1 MTLNTD
7 SEQAF
12 WRVKAMEQMTSSEW
26 ESLCDGCGR
35 CCLNKVVDADTD
47 VIYTTAVAC
56 RLLDRETGQCKNYK
70 HRRKQVPDCIK
81 FTPKTLH
88 EHLKWLPDSCAYRLI
103 FDGFDLPDWH
113 PLVTGSPDSVH
124 EAGCSVKGKP
134 IVSEDERPDPSEW
147 FDYIIRVG

>member
-1 MTLNTD
+1 MAMN
-7 SEQAF
+7 EPKHVF
-12 WRVKAMEQMTSSEW
+12 WRTKAMEQMTPDEW

-47 VIYTTAVAC
+47 AIYTTAVAC
-56 RLLDRETGQCKNYK
+56 RLLDLETGQCKNYK

-81 FTPKTLH
+81 FTPKFMH

-103 FDGFDLPDWH
+103 YDGFDLPDWH
-113 PLVTGSPDSVH
+113 PLITGSPESVH
-124 EAGCSVKGKP
+124 EAGFSVKGKDL
-134 IVSEDERPDPSEW
+134 VSEEDQPDPSQW